1 MASRH
6 STHAGTSE
14 HAHMHTHPSNDVDKT
29 KHTQRTHAQS
39 GSHTHKRTNVLMQTN
54 MTSQAM
60 KERIDTNRMEKLSH
74 YCNIALA
81 FSEDIP
87 MVGVRAHVRARGG
100 RVRASA

>member
-1 MASRH
+1 
-6 STHAGTSE
+6 
-14 HAHMHTHPSNDVDKT
+14 MHP
-29 KHTQRTHAQS
+29 
-39 GSHTHKRTNVLMQTN
+39 N

-87 MVGVRAHVRARGG
+87 MVRARAHVRA
-100 RVRASA
+100 

>member
-1 MASRH
+1 
-6 STHAGTSE
+6 
-14 HAHMHTHPSNDVDKT
+14 MHTHPSHDVDKS
-29 KHTQRTHAQS
+29 KHTHTHNTRTHAQS
-39 GSHTHKRTNVLMQTN
+39 GSHTHNCTNVLMHPN

-87 MVGVRAHVRARGG
+87 MVRARAHVRA
-100 RVRASA
+100 